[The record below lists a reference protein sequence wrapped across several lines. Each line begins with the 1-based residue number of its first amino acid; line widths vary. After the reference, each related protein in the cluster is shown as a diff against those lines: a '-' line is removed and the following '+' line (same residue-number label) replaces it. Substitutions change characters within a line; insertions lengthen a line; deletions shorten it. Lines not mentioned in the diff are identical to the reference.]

1 MILFA
6 ILLACVSSDPSD
18 NEQAATEK
26 PPLDMTPS
34 LKVIYASQMSG
45 EIKPCG

>member
-1 MILFA
+1 MIFFA
-6 ILLACVSSDPSD
+6 MLAACVSSDPSD
-18 NEQAATEK
+18 NQEAEAEK
-26 PPLDMTPS
+26 PPLDIAPS